1 MENINEIMSE
11 LAAYTRMLED
21 VQNMVDG
28 LKDKLKKH
36 MDENGLEVLAGSE
49 HKATYKAC
57 TTSRIDTTAL
67 KKAAPDIAA
76 QFTKTS
82 TVKRFT
88 FV

>member
-21 VQNMVDG
+21 VQNLVDN

-49 HKATYKAC
+49 HKATYKTY